1 MQRTAQMSSA
11 MRRVIIPDEER
22 CLANKK
28 RAGIKTILG
37 RLRHE
42 EREFYG
48 SASQSPWL
56 LA

>member
-1 MQRTAQMSSA
+1 MQRTAQMSNA

-48 SASQSPWL
+48 SHSQSPWL